1 MFDDAQFRL
10 KHLTAHKRQNG
21 KPTRPVDGSG
31 FGVVEL
37 RPVWFRKRPGVYA
50 ISATAIVRPRRY
62 LKLVEMPVDIGHP
75 SLEG

>member
-10 KHLTAHKRQNG
+10 KHLTAHKSKNG
-21 KPTRPVDGSG
+21 KARCPVDRASL
-31 FGVVEL
+31 GVVEL
-37 RPVWFRKRPGVYA
+37 RPVWFRKSPGVYA
-50 ISATAIVRPRRY
+50 ISATAIIRPRRD